1 MDAHQI
7 LQTIADF
14 FTQAGLKI
22 LAAIA
27 LWFVGR
33 KLISLAIKITANA
46 LTKSRTEPTIIN
58 YLGSTIY
65 VVLNIILIVA
75 LLGYFGFQTTSFAA
89 LLAAAGVAIGAAWS
103 GLLANFA
110 AGAFLVVFRPFKV
123 GDYISVAG
131 LSGTVKEI
139 GIFFT
144 IMDTPDHVQTIIG
157 NNKILSDNIQN
168 FTANAYRRVD
178 LTVTINHSVDPSQA
192 IQLVREGLD
201 QIANTLPIPAPDVEI
216 LQFSLTGTVLA
227 IRPYCKPVHYWQVYF
242 DTNRMIRDLFV
253 DAGFPVPEQHF
264 LMEQSMDKLG
274 QQVV

>member
-1 MDAHQI
+1 MDANQI

-14 FTQAGLKI
+14 LTQVGLKI
-22 LAAIA
+22 LAAII

-33 KLISLAIKITANA
+33 KLISVAVKITATA
-46 LTKSRTEPTIIN
+46 LGKSRTEPTIIN

-65 VVLNIILIVA
+65 VVLNVILIVA
-75 LLGYFGFQTTSFAA
+75 LLGYFGVQTTSFAA

-178 LTVTINHSVDPSQA
+178 LTVTINHSVDP
-192 IQLVREGLD
+192 IQSIQILREGLD
-201 QIANTLPIPAPDVEI
+201 QINNVLPNPEPEVEI
-216 LQFSLTGTVLA
+216 LQFSLAGTILVV
-227 IRPYCKPVHYWQVYF
+227 RPYCKPIHYWQVYF
-242 DTNRMIRDLFV
+242 DANRMIRDLFV
-253 DAGFPVPEQHF
+253 DAGFPVPEQQF
-264 LMEQSMDKLG
+264 TVDKLLP
-274 QQVV
+274 QVVE

>member
-1 MDAHQI
+1 MDPNQI
-7 LQTIADF
+7 LLTVADF

-33 KLISLAIKITANA
+33 KLISVAVKITATA
-46 LTKSRTEPTIIN
+46 LAKSRTEPTIIN

-89 LLAAAGVAIGAAWS
+89 LLAAVGVAIGAAWS

-178 LTVTINHSVDPSQA
+178 LTVTIHHSVDPSQA
-192 IQLVREGLD
+192 IQILHEGLD
-201 QIANTLPIPAPDVEI
+201 RIANVLHNPAPDVEI
-216 LQFSLTGTVLA
+216 LQFSLAGKEPVV
-227 IRPYCKPVHYWQVYF
+227 RPYCKPIYYWQVYF
-242 DTNRMIRDLFV
+242 DANRLIRDAFV

-264 LMEQSMDKLG
+264 AVDQSMDKLV
-274 QQVV
+274 QV